1 MMRQEELYK
10 DMTIGEMLKSAREKL
25 NIDYNFVSSAL
36 RVKTKDIIALEED
49 NANLITSHLYLVG
62 FIKSYA
68 KLVKINEA
76 IVEEKIKKLSISSNT
91 DNKNHNLLIEE
102 EDVCSPD
109 RETFFH
115 AILLFVILYLILFC
129 FDQFKAKD
137 MVTSESI
144 INELNNL

>member
-1 MMRQEELYK
+1 MQQEELYK
-10 DMTIGEMLKSAREKL
+10 DMTIGQMLRSAREQMK
-25 NIDYNFVSSAL
+25 IDYDFVGAAL
-36 RVKTKDIIALEED
+36 RVKVKDVIALEED
-49 NANLITSHLYLVG
+49 NANLITSRLYLTG

-91 DNKNHNLLIEE
+91 DNKKHNLLIED

-109 RETFFH
+109 PETFFH
-115 AILLFVILYLILFC
+115 AILVFVILYLILFC